1 MPNKAKFVITF
12 AGVVGSS
19 KSPISNYL
27 STKLNLPIFNND
39 AIRTEVLEDLK
50 IFDSEE
56 YTSRRN
62 SRLKEVLESG
72 ISFICDVSVDREW
85 SKIKEQLLANN
96 YRWYI
101 ISLDLSKELLVKLYQ
116 VKGYNE
122 SLKIIDK
129 LINEHNIFLEEN
141 IGDINLHLTDNDFKN
156 RCQIGYKKTSEWI
169 NNLI

>member
-1 MPNKAKFVITF
+1 MSNKTQFIITF

-62 SRLKEVLESG
+62 SRLKEVIESG

-85 SKIKEQLLANN
+85 DKIKEQLITNN
-96 YRWYI
+96 YKWFI
-101 ISLDLSKELLVKLYQ
+101 ISLDLSKDLLVKLYQ

-129 LINEHNIFLEEN
+129 LINEHNIFLEKN
-141 IGDINLHLTDNDFKN
+141 TDDINLHLTDNDFKN
-156 RCQIGYKKTSEWI
+156 RCQISYEKTDEWI
-169 NNLI
+169 KNLI